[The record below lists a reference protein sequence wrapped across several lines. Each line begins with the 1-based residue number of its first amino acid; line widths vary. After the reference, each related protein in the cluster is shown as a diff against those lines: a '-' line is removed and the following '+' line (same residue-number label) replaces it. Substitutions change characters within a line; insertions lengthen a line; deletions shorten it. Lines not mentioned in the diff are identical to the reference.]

1 VSRAQASARC
11 AALLIAIV
19 TGSAPGAR
27 AEPNLVPVYRINV
40 DGPISPAIDDFVSSA
55 IERAHE
61 HRAAALVITLDTP
74 GGLLNSTKSIVKSF
88 LAAPLPILVYV
99 SPGGAGATSAGV
111 FITMAAHVAAMAPGT
126 TIGAAHPV
134 SGGGET
140 IEGDMR
146 QKVENFAVS
155 FVESIA
161 QRRGRN
167 VEWAEKA
174 VRESVSITETEAV
187 SNKVVDFVARDLDD
201 LVRQADGHEV
211 EIGGSKRKLDF
222 SRSMK
227 ADGQPYIIEMSM
239 TLRQRVL
246 RLVTDPNIAYLL
258 MMAGLLG
265 LYFEF
270 SNPGTVFPGVAGAI
284 CLLLALLAGQVLPI
298 NSTGVLLVLVGMGF
312 LIAELFL
319 PSFGVLGVG
328 GIIALTLGSL
338 FLYTPE
344 SELQVDPSLII
355 TTVVIFSS
363 VVLTILVVL
372 WKDRRA
378 PSRTGAEGMVGAI
391 GVAVTAVHESGTVK
405 VQGELWNATSREP
418 IAANKRVRVKALR
431 GLTLDVSEETQWK
444 T

>member
-1 VSRAQASARC
+1 VSRTSAFARC
-11 AALLIAIV
+11 AALGFCIAL
-19 TGSAPGAR
+19 GSSLVAHA
-27 AEPNLVPVYRINV
+27 AADVVPVYRIEI
-40 DGPISPAIDDFVSSA
+40 DGPISPAVGDFVASA

-61 HRAAALVITLDTP
+61 HGAAALVIILDTP
-74 GGLLNSTKSIVKSF
+74 GGLLNSTKSIVKEF
-88 LAAPLPILVYV
+88 LAAPLPVLVYV
-99 SPGGAGATSAGV
+99 SPGGASATSAGV
-111 FITMAAHVAAMAPGT
+111 FVTMAAHIAAMAPGT

-146 QKVENFAVS
+146 QKVENFTVS

-187 SNKVVDFVARDLDD
+187 SKKVVDFIARDVAD
-201 LVRQADGHEV
+201 LLRQASGREV
-211 EIGGSKRKLDF
+211 EIAGSKQRLDF
-222 SRSMK
+222 SHCVK
-227 ADGQPYIIEMSM
+227 ADGEPLIVDVPM

-270 SNPGTVFPGVAGAI
+270 SNPGAVFPGVAGAI

-298 NSTGVLLVLVGMGF
+298 NSTGVLLVLLGMAF
-312 LIAELFL
+312 LLAELFV
-319 PSFGVLGVG
+319 PSFGVLGFG
-328 GIIALTLGSL
+328 GIVALTLGSL

-344 SELQVDPSLII
+344 SELQVDRSLILA
-355 TTVVIFSS
+355 TVVIFSIVLLA
-363 VVLTILVVL
+363 VVLLL
-372 WKDRRA
+372 WRDRRVR
-378 PSRTGAEGMVGAI
+378 PRMGMEGMVGEL
-391 GVAVTAVHESGTVK
+391 GVSVTVVHETGRVK
-405 VQGELWNATSREP
+405 VHGELWNATSREP
-418 IAANKRVRVKALR
+418 IDADKRVRVEAVR
-431 GLTLDVSEETQWK
+431 GLTLVVSEERQWK
-444 T
+444 V

>member
-1 VSRAQASARC
+1 VTRAPAFARC
-11 AALLIAIV
+11 AVLVLSILAGLSILV
-19 TGSAPGAR
+19 R
-27 AEPNLVPVYRINV
+27 AETGIIPVYHIDV
-40 DGPISPAIDDFVSSA
+40 DGPISPAVDDYISSA
-55 IERAHE
+55 IESAHE
-61 HRAAALVITLDTP
+61 HDAAALVITLDTP
-74 GGLLNSTKSIVKSF
+74 GGLLNSTKAIVKSF
-88 LAAPLPILVYV
+88 LAAPLPVLVYV

-174 VRESVSITETEAV
+174 VRESVSIAETEAA
-187 SNKVVDFVARDLDD
+187 SKRVVDFIARDIAD
-201 LVRQADGHEV
+201 LLRQAGGREV
-211 EIGGSKRKLDF
+211 EIGGAKRKLDF
-222 SRSMK
+222 SHSMK
-227 ADGQPYIIEMSM
+227 ADGQPLVVELPM

-298 NSTGVLLVLVGMGF
+298 NSTGILLVLLGMAF
-312 LIAELFL
+312 LVAELFL
-319 PSFGVLGVG
+319 PSFGVLGIG

-344 SELQVDPSLII
+344 SELQVDRSLIL
-355 TTVVIFSS
+355 TTVALFSS
-363 VVLTILVVL
+363 IVLAAVFLL
-372 WKDRRA
+372 WKDRRVRA
-378 PSRTGAEGMVGAI
+378 RTGSEGMVGEI
-391 GVAVTAVHESGTVK
+391 GVAVTAVHESGKVK
-405 VQGELWNATSREP
+405 VHGELWNATSRAP
-418 IAANKRVRVKALR
+418 IAADKRVRVEAVR

-444 T
+444 A